1 MKFTPTEF
9 AGLTII
15 QPNVFGD
22 HRGYFFESYNAATF
36 QANGLFLN
44 FVQDN
49 QSMSNKGAV
58 RGLHFQL
65 PPFAQGKLVRVLR
78 GAVKDVVVDLRKG
91 ERTYGQHFSIILTG
105 ENNTIL
111 WIPEGFAHGFSTLE
125 NDTLFSYK
133 CTAVYHKQSEGG
145 VLWNDPDLGIDWGVT
160 EPILSE
166 KDTQNPRLK
175 DFVSP
180 F

>member
-1 MKFTPTEF
+1 MKFTATEF

-15 QPNVFGD
+15 QPSVFGD

-65 PPFAQGKLVRVLR
+65 PPFAQGKLVRVLK

-145 VLWNDPDLGIDWGVT
+145 VLWNDPDLGINWGVT
-160 EPILSE
+160 YPILSE
-166 KDTQNPRLK
+166 KDTQNPRLM